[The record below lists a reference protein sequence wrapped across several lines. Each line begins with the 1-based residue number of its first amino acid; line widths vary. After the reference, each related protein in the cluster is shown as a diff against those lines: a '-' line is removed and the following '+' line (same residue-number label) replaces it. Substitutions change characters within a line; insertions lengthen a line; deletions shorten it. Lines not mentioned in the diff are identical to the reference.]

1 MKKNL
6 SFLAMMT
13 ILGLIACTYEKVE
26 VAQPASSATLT
37 CDTFRTI
44 SYSADIVPFLSSTCG
59 SSDINCHNSS
69 ASSMVPLDVY
79 VGVQYFGQDGQL
91 MNSLNWT
98 GGASHMPKNQPKL
111 EPCKIAMILKWVNEG
126 EPNN

>member
-1 MKKNL
+1 MKKALLIFSAYIFAGML
-6 SFLAMMT
+6 S
-13 ILGLIACTYEKVE
+13 CTYEKVE
-26 VAQPASSATLT
+26 VAKPASSATTT
-37 CDTFRTI
+37 CDTFRII
-44 SYSADIVPFLSSTCG
+44 SYATDITPFLSSTCG
-59 SSDINCHNSS
+59 SGDINCHSAA
-69 ASSMVPLDVY
+69 ASSMVPLDSY

-111 EPCKIAMILKWVNEG
+111 SPCEIALVQKWVNEG